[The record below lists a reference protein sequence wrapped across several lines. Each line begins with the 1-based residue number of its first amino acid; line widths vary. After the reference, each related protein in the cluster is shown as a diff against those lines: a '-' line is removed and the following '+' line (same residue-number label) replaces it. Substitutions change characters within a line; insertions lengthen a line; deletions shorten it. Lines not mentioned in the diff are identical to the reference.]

1 MSSEK
6 KSEDIDSLLDL
17 LSNPLT
23 RYILSVLAG
32 VDPGS
37 FTGTIEIGKKDK
49 RTS

>member
-6 KSEDIDSLLDL
+6 KSEDIDSILDL
-17 LSNPLT
+17 LSNPLA

-37 FTGTIEIGKKDK
+37 FTGTSEVKNKDK
-49 RTS
+49 GTS

>member
-1 MSSEK
+1 MSGEK
-6 KSEDIDSLLDL
+6 KSEDIDSILDL

-37 FTGTIEIGKKDK
+37 FAGTIEIRNKDK
-49 RTS
+49 ETH